1 VAAAPAAG
9 RAGRR
14 RPPAGRGGGPGVT
27 TGAVAADSRRFAVTA
42 MSGIAVMM
50 AYQVA
55 SRAVR
60 DTLFLSNFAPRTLP
74 LMVAVASALAIASA
88 IGAARL
94 LSRHGPARVVPGALA
109 LSALLTLAEWLL
121 ATLRPSAGAVVVY
134 LHVSAIAPVLLSGFW
149 SILNERFDPR
159 TAKRVIGRVSAVGTL
174 GGLAGGVLAERGASW
189 LGVPGTLALL
199 ALLQAGCA
207 WSLRGLAA
215 QAGRHAHA
223 REDGSHVPLVRAVRH
238 LAATSYLRNLALLVL
253 GSSLSAALLDYVFK
267 AQSAGAMLP
276 GLGLMRLFAAFYA
289 AVSLL
294 TFTIQALFTRVAL
307 GRAGVAPS
315 IGALPGAVVAG
326 GAVAALVPGPW
337 SVAFVRGLE
346 AVLRGSLFRSGYELL
361 YTPIPSA
368 EKRATKAI
376 VDVGCDRL
384 GDMAGAGLV
393 AIVLVLPAASAN
405 TVLLALAAAFA
416 LATLALVARL
426 QAGYVSSLEAGLRA
440 RAGAR
445 EPAAPD
451 WSMAQSL
458 TGSFGIPGLP
468 AAQGA
473 VADTPVPAVHLA
485 PAATPPRPE
494 AAGDDELTAS
504 LRELRS
510 GNPERVR
517 AALAAR
523 SPLDPGLVAQ
533 AIVLLAWDEVANDA
547 IHALRAVATRHAGQ
561 LVDALLDPGTEF
573 TVRRRIP
580 PVLAVSHS
588 PRAVDGL
595 VGGLVDTRFEVR
607 YRCGR
612 ALDGLRG
619 ADPRL
624 RVDERLVFEAVR
636 RETRVGRAVW
646 NSQKLLEQLEETG
659 HETFVDDFVRHRA
672 GRSLEHVFTLLALVL
687 PREPLRIAFGGLN
700 AGSPSLRGLALE
712 YLESVLPA
720 DVRDE
725 LWPYLEEGPRPRAEA
740 PARARAR
747 DEVLEDLMRSNLS
760 IQLGLEKLRRAH
772 QPGAESASP

>member
-1 VAAAPAAG
+1 MTL
-9 RAGRR
+9 
-14 RPPAGRGGGPGVT
+14 GPIS
-27 TGAVAADSRRFAVTA
+27 ADSRRFAATA
-42 MSGIAVMM
+42 MGGIAVMM

-55 SRAVR
+55 SRAIR
-60 DTLFLSNFAPRTLP
+60 DTLFLSSFAPRTLP
-74 LMVAVASALAIASA
+74 LMVAVASVLAIACA

-94 LSRHGPARVVPGALA
+94 LSRHGPARVVPGVLA
-109 LSALLTLAEWLL
+109 LSGLLTLAEWLL
-121 ATLRPSAGAVVVY
+121 ATIRPAAGAVVVY

-159 TAKRVIGRVSAVGTL
+159 TAKRVIGRVSAIGTL
-174 GGLAGGVLAERGASW
+174 GGLAGGVLAERGATW
-189 LGVPGTLALL
+189 LGVPGTLVLL
-199 ALLQAGCA
+199 AILQVWCA
-207 WSLRGLAA
+207 WSLRSLAA

-223 REDGSHVPLVRAVRH
+223 REGASHVPVAQAVRQ

-253 GSSLSAALLDYVFK
+253 GSSVSASLLDYVFK
-267 AQSAGAMLP
+267 AQSAGAMSQ

-289 AVSLL
+289 VVSLL
-294 TFTIQALFTRVAL
+294 TFTIQALFTRMAL

-315 IGALPGAVVAG
+315 IGALPGAVVVG

-337 SVAFVRGLE
+337 SVAFARGLE

-361 YTPIPSA
+361 YTPIPAA
-368 EKRATKAI
+368 EKRATKAL

-384 GDMAGAGLV
+384 GDMVGAGLV
-393 AIVLVLPAASAN
+393 ALVLVLPASTTN
-405 TVLLALAAAFA
+405 TVLIALAVAFA

-426 QAGYVSSLEAGLRA
+426 QSGYVSSLEAGLRA
-440 RAGAR
+440 RAVAP
-445 EPAAPD
+445 EAIAIPD
-451 WSMAQSL
+451 WSVAQSL

-468 AAQGA
+468 EAQGA
-473 VADTPVPAVHLA
+473 RAETPLPVTEKRPAGA
-485 PAATPPRPE
+485 PARFDAP
-494 AAGDDELTAS
+494 ADDALTAS
-504 LRELRS
+504 LKELRS
-510 GNPERVR
+510 GDPARVR
-517 AALAAR
+517 ASLSAN

-533 AIVLLAWDEVANDA
+533 GIVLLAWDEVATDA
-547 IHALRAVATRHAGQ
+547 IHALRAVASRHAGQ

-580 PVLAVSHS
+580 TVLAVSHS

-595 VGGLVDTRFEVR
+595 VNGLVDTRFEVR

-624 RVDERLVFEAVR
+624 GVDETLVFEAVR

-687 PREPLRIAFGGLN
+687 PREPLRIAFSGLN
-700 AGSPSLRGLALE
+700 AGNPSLRGLALE
-712 YLESVLPA
+712 YLESVLPP

-725 LWPYLEEGPRPRAEA
+725 LWPYLEERPRSPEDATHRVRD
-740 PARARAR
+740 RA
-747 DEVLEDLMRSNLS
+747 EVLDELMRSNLS
-760 IQLGLEKLRRAH
+760 IQLGLEKLRRSH
-772 QPGAESASP
+772 QPDTGSVPS

>member
-1 VAAAPAAG
+1 MTTGAAAAAP
-9 RAGRR
+9 
-14 RPPAGRGGGPGVT
+14 RG
-27 TGAVAADSRRFAVTA
+27 FATSA
-42 MSGIAVMM
+42 MGGIAVMM

-55 SRAVR
+55 SRAIR
-60 DTLFLSNFAPRTLP
+60 DTLFLSSFPPRSLP
-74 LMVAVASALAIASA
+74 PMVAVASALAIACA

-94 LSRHGPARVVPGALA
+94 LSRHGPARVVPAALA
-109 LSALLTLAEWLL
+109 LSAALTFAEWLL
-121 ATLRPSAGAVVVY
+121 ATLRPAAGAVVVY
-134 LHVSAIAPVLLSGFW
+134 LHVSALAPVLLSGFW

-159 TAKRVIGRVSAVGTL
+159 TARRVIGRVSAVGTL
-174 GGLAGGVLAERGASW
+174 GGLAGGVLAERSASW
-189 LGVPGTLALL
+189 LGVPGALVVL
-199 ALLQAGCA
+199 ALLQAACA

-215 QAGRHAHA
+215 RAGRPAHA
-223 REDGSHVPLVRAVRH
+223 RERTEHVSVTQAVRQ
-238 LAATSYLRNLALLVL
+238 LASTSYLRNLALLVV
-253 GSSLSAALLDYVFK
+253 GSSVSAALLDYVFK
-267 AQSAGAMLP
+267 AQSAGALSP

-289 AVSLL
+289 VVSLL

-315 IGALPGAVVAG
+315 IGALPGAVAL
-326 GAVAALVPGPW
+326 GATAAALVPGPW
-337 SVAFVRGLE
+337 SVALARGLE
-346 AVLRGSLFRSGYELL
+346 AVLRGSLFRAGYELL
-361 YTPIPSA
+361 YTPIPAA
-368 EKRATKAI
+368 EKRASKAI

-384 GDMAGAGLV
+384 GDMLGAGLV
-393 AIVLVLPAASAN
+393 AFVLFVPGAATDS
-405 TVLLALAAAFA
+405 VLLGLAVAFA

-426 QAGYVSSLEAGLRA
+426 RAGYVSSLEAGLRA
-440 RAGAR
+440 RAGGSDAVA
-445 EPAAPD
+445 PPD
-451 WSMAQSL
+451 WSAAQAL

-468 AAQGA
+468 VLPPGA
-473 VADTPVPAVHLA
+473 ADTPAPTATPASPVQAVPAA
-485 PAATPPRPE
+485 PPGFE
-494 AAGDDELTAS
+494 APDDDALTAS

-510 GNPERVR
+510 GNAARAR
-517 AALAAR
+517 AALAAS

-547 IHALRAVATRHAGQ
+547 IHALRGVATRHAGQ

-573 TVRRRIP
+573 SVRRRIP
-580 PVLAVSHS
+580 SVLALSHS

-700 AGSPSLRGLALE
+700 AGSASLRGLALE
-712 YLESVLPA
+712 YLESVLPP

-725 LWPYLEEGPRPRAEA
+725 LWPYLEDGSRPDDDGR
-740 PARARAR
+740 RTAR
-747 DEVLEDLMRSNLS
+747 DRGEVLEELMRSNLS
-760 IQLGLEKLRRAH
+760 IQLGLEQLRQARHAG
-772 QPGAESASP
+772 PGATPP

>member
-1 VAAAPAAG
+1 M
-9 RAGRR
+9 
-14 RPPAGRGGGPGVT
+14 
-27 TGAVAADSRRFAVTA
+27 GAVTADSRRFAATA
-42 MSGIAVMM
+42 MGGIAVMM

-55 SRAVR
+55 SRAIR
-60 DTLFLSNFAPRTLP
+60 DTLFLSSFAPRTLP
-74 LMVAVASALAIASA
+74 LMVAVASVLSIACA

-109 LSALLTLAEWLL
+109 LSGLLTLAEWLL
-121 ATLRPSAGAVVVY
+121 ASLRPAAGAVVVY

-174 GGLAGGVLAERGASW
+174 GGLAGGVLAERAASW
-189 LGVPGTLALL
+189 LGVPGTLGLL
-199 ALLQAGCA
+199 ALLQVWCA
-207 WSLRGLAA
+207 WSLWGLAA

-223 REDGSHVPLVRAVRH
+223 HAREPRGHVPVAQAMKQ
-238 LAATSYLRNLALLVL
+238 LAGTSYLRNLALLIL
-253 GSSLSAALLDYVFK
+253 GSSVSASLLDYVFK
-267 AQSAGAMLP
+267 AQSAGAMSP

-289 AVSLL
+289 VVSLL
-294 TFTIQALFTRVAL
+294 TFTIQALFTRIAL

-315 IGALPGAVVAG
+315 IGALPGAVVVG

-337 SVAFVRGLE
+337 SVAFARGLE

-361 YTPIPSA
+361 YTPIPAA
-368 EKRATKAI
+368 EKRATKAL

-384 GDMAGAGLV
+384 GDMVGAGLV
-393 AIVLVLPAASAN
+393 ALVLVLPASTTN
-405 TVLLALAAAFA
+405 TALIALAVAFA

-426 QAGYVSSLEAGLRA
+426 QSGYVSSLEAGLRA
-440 RAGAR
+440 RAIA
-445 EPAAPD
+445 PDSIALPD
-451 WSMAQSL
+451 WSVAQSL

-473 VADTPVPAVHLA
+473 KADTPVPVAEAKPAAAPPRFDA
-485 PAATPPRPE
+485 PA
-494 AAGDDELTAS
+494 DDALTAS

-510 GNPERVR
+510 GDPARVR
-517 AALAAR
+517 AALAAG

-533 AIVLLAWDEVANDA
+533 GIVLLAWDEVASDA
-547 IHALRAVATRHAGQ
+547 IRALRAVATRHAGQ

-580 PVLAVSHS
+580 TVLAVSHA

-595 VGGLVDTRFEVR
+595 VNGLVDTRFEVR

-624 RVDERLVFEAVR
+624 GVDELLVFEAVR

-687 PREPLRIAFGGLN
+687 PREPLRIAFSGLN
-700 AGSPSLRGLALE
+700 AGNPSLRGLALE
-712 YLESVLPA
+712 YLESVLPP

-725 LWPYLEEGPRPRAEA
+725 LWPYLEERPRSPGEA
-740 PARARAR
+740 AHRAR
-747 DEVLEDLMRSNLS
+747 DRGEVLDDLMRSNLS
-760 IQLGLEKLRRAH
+760 IQLGLEKLRQAH
-772 QPGAESASP
+772 QPDPDSVSS